1 MADPRGDAA
10 AGGGGQQPRGGT
22 CRGERPEKRRR
33 AGLARGARASAAPW
47 SAGPQ
52 QVARAAVPF
61 AARRGRIIQSIESD
75 SSAGEE
81 EASEPPQGASRGTG
95 PSEPAPAPSSPL
107 AHRTAGTRPQAPR
120 GGRALRSAIREIIQQ
135 IRTDRCPLP
144 SHPPKAKKTRVRPT
158 WERLGASAFSTKEDA
173 EKEIKGLEKGD
184 SAFGEWTVASCDKKA
199 KTFER
204 SNQFTSEVQTV
215 RYFLRR

>member
-1 MADPRGDAA
+1 M
-10 AGGGGQQPRGGT
+10 
-22 CRGERPEKRRR
+22 
-33 AGLARGARASAAPW
+33 
-47 SAGPQ
+47 
-52 QVARAAVPF
+52 
-61 AARRGRIIQSIESD
+61 
-75 SSAGEE
+75 
-81 EASEPPQGASRGTG
+81 
-95 PSEPAPAPSSPL
+95 
-107 AHRTAGTRPQAPR
+107 R
-120 GGRALRSAIREIIQQ
+120 GGRALCSPIREIIQQ

-215 RYFLRR
+215 RYFLRRYSCNPTRCPTNNDFIQHNKIMNVGTNVAPSKIFHVKAGDRNYQQT